1 MRYEASGIFIL
12 HLFVNL
18 RKKIDLYVIFLSLML
33 LIRLKSVHWLIH
45 KLKVTK

>member
-18 RKKIDLYVIFLSLML
+18 RKKIDLYVIFLLLML
-33 LIRLKSVHWLIH
+33 QSD
-45 KLKVTK
+45 